1 MRRYLWVVTVLML
14 GWSGSVMFAQKVST
28 PEGLDKVMK
37 GAGRAT
43 AALGKAI
50 AAGQYADVKTQLPLL
65 RQAVRDSQNFWA
77 EKHKDDG
84 VKFANDVLAKID
96 VLEKAVAADAP
107 DKAMVSSA
115 YGAMSGACLNC
126 HRVYRATDEENNFV
140 IKPGTLV
147 N

>member
-14 GWSGSVMFAQKVST
+14 GWSGSVMLAQKVSS

-37 GAGRAT
+37 NAGRASAT
-43 AALGKAI
+43 ISKAI
-50 AAGQYADVKTQLPLL
+50 GLKQYGDIKSQLPVL
-65 RQAVRDSQNFWA
+65 RQAVRDSQGFWA
-77 EKHKDDG
+77 EKRKDDG

-96 VLEKAVAADAP
+96 DLEKTLAVEAP
-107 DKAMVSSA
+107 DKATVANA
-115 YGAMSGACLNC
+115 YDAVSGACRNC

-140 IKPGTLV
+140 IKPGTL